1 VDPEYGLGVRTNIPF
16 DQVVTRA
23 RISLR
28 AHGFS
33 ILSEMPAP
41 AGIGD
46 ESGRRHLFMAVW
58 EKLIVSGNLGGAG
71 LDVGDH
77 LSCNVV
83 VFQDGDET
91 LVAALDPTE
100 GMEGWVEGIREAEAA
115 RDALQRALAHLLRAP
130 GSPGSLSLPVI

>member
-1 VDPEYGLGVRTNIPF
+1 MDPEFGLGVRTSLPF
-16 DQVVTRA
+16 DQVVLRA

-58 EKLIVSGNLGGAG
+58 EKLITSGNLGGRG

-83 VFQDGDET
+83 VFQEAEDT

-100 GMEGWVEGIREAEAA
+100 GMEGWVEGAREAEAA
-115 RDALQRALAHLLRAP
+115 RNALQRAFAQLLKSP
-130 GSPGSLSLPVI
+130 GSPGLSLPVV

>member
-1 VDPEYGLGVRTNIPF
+1 MDPEFGLGVRTSLPF
-16 DQVVTRA
+16 DQVVLRA

-58 EKLIVSGNLGGAG
+58 EKLITSGNLGGRG

-83 VFQDGDET
+83 VFQEAEDT

-100 GMEGWVEGIREAEAA
+100 GMEGWVEGAREAEAA
-115 RDALQRALAHLLRAP
+115 RDALQRALAQLLKSP
-130 GSPGSLSLPVI
+130 GSPGLSLPVV

>member
-1 VDPEYGLGVRTNIPF
+1 MDPEYGLGVRTTLPF

-41 AGIGD
+41 AGIGE
-46 ESGRRHLFMAVW
+46 ESGRRHLFMTVW
-58 EKLIVSGNLGGAG
+58 EKLLVAGNLGGPG

-83 VFQDGDET
+83 VFQEGADT
-91 LVAALDPTE
+91 LVAALDPAE
-100 GMEGWVEGIREAEAA
+100 GLEGWVAHEAEQA
-115 RDALQRALAHLLRAP
+115 RDALSKALANLTSVKPGVLHLP
-130 GSPGSLSLPVI
+130 II

>member
-1 VDPEYGLGVRTNIPF
+1 M
-16 DQVVTRA
+16 RA

-41 AGIGD
+41 SGIGD
-46 ESGRRHLFMAVW
+46 ESGRRHLFMTVW
-58 EKLIVSGNLGGAG
+58 EKLIVAGNLGGPG

-83 VFQDGDET
+83 VYQEGADT

-100 GMEGWVEGIREAEAA
+100 GMEMWDEGLREAEAA
-115 RDALQRALAHLLRAP
+115 RSALGRALANLTTTP
-130 GSPGSLSLPVI
+130 GGPGLSLPII

>member
-1 VDPEYGLGVRTNIPF
+1 MDPEYGLGVRTTLPF

-41 AGIGD
+41 AGIGE
-46 ESGRRHLFMAVW
+46 ESGRRHLFMTVW
-58 EKLIVSGNLGGAG
+58 EKLLVAGNLGGPG

-83 VFQDGDET
+83 VFQEGADT
-91 LVAALDPTE
+91 LVAALDPAE
-100 GMEGWVEGIREAEAA
+100 GLEGWVVHEAEQA
-115 RDALQRALAHLLRAP
+115 RDALSKALANLTSVKPGVLHLP
-130 GSPGSLSLPVI
+130 II